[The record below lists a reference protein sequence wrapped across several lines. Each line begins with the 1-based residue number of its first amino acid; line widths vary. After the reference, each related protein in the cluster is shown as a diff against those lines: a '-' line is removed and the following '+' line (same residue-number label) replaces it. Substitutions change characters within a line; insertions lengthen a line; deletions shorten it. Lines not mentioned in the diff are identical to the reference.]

1 MRVMLWFI
9 VYKTYSVVSVDGRMM
24 CCDRCWRSVG
34 CSWRVWRW
42 DQSTYWRWRPRETS
56 GAGATTR
63 TISWAW
69 GTCQL
74 CAPHSSSP
82 CWPTR
87 VSNRWET
94 EQAEYKLSLGVSF
107 CLVWQTVINR
117 VFRLES
123 AMLVLKINK
132 LCVITNQFCSQ
143 ILLRISPNL
152 VEPLPVNLEST
163 VSLGGFPIWQF
174 LIALSVLT
182 IWRKI
187 TFRYFKKSATS
198 NKSEW
203 RNSI

>member
-1 MRVMLWFI
+1 MLF
-9 VYKTYSVVSVDGRMM
+9 
-24 CCDRCWRSVG
+24 RCWRSVG

-42 DQSTYWRWRPRETS
+42 DRSTCWPWRPQETS

-94 EQAEYKLSLGVSF
+94 EQAEYKLVSTPSRGFLLLSLTNGYKQGFS
-107 CLVWQTVINR
+107 VWICMPV
-117 VFRLES
+117 V
-123 AMLVLKINK
+123 KINK
-132 LCVITNQFCSQ
+132 LYAITNKFCSQ
-143 ILLRISPNL
+143 IFLRISPNL

-163 VSLGGFPIWQF
+163 VSLGGFPIWHF
-174 LIALSVLT
+174 LIAPSSLT

-187 TFRYFKKSATS
+187 TFRYLRLCQGRS
-198 NKSEW
+198 
-203 RNSI
+203 

>member
-1 MRVMLWFI
+1 
-9 VYKTYSVVSVDGRMM
+9 MM
-24 CCDRCWRSVG
+24 CCLGVDVLWDVRGECGGGIRARVG
-34 CSWRVWRW
+34 ADDHGRHLGLGQQLGQSAGPGAHASCAHSTAHLLAGRQEYQTGERQNR
-42 DQSTYWRWRPRETS
+42 QSTNLF
-56 GAGATTR
+56 
-63 TISWAW
+63 
-69 GTCQL
+69 QL
-74 CAPHSSSP
+74 P
-82 CWPTR
+82 
-87 VSNRWET
+87 
-94 EQAEYKLSLGVSF
+94 LGVSF

-132 LCVITNQFCSQ
+132 LYAITNKICSQ

-163 VSLGGFPIWQF
+163 VSLGGFPVCHF